1 MVDLKPGS
9 IVPPLS
15 VRPGRQ
21 AGRQTLY
28 QLSYVVLAE
37 SAINL
42 YIPTNHKIT
51 SSIKEMQHWCGL
63 LLLFQNIVIPN
74 MVIAL
79 IPNIITAVLYYVLVI
94 VYDMGTEYVKASV
107 YRIKFTCESNF
118 SI

>member
-1 MVDLKPGS
+1 MYCATTQCETGQA
-9 IVPPLS
+9 
-15 VRPGRQ
+15 GRQ

-28 QLSYVVLAE
+28 QLSYVGLAE

-51 SSIKEMQHWCGL
+51 SSIKKMQHWCGL
-63 LLLFQNIVIPN
+63 LLLFQNIVMPN

-79 IPNIITAVLYYVLVI
+79 IPNIITAVLHYVLVI

-107 YRIKFTCESNF
+107 YRTKFTCESNF